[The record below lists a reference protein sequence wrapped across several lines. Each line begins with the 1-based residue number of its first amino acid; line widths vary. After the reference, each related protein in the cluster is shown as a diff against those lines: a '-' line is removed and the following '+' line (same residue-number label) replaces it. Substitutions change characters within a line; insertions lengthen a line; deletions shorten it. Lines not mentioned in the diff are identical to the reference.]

1 MVSRMSL
8 PGMAL
13 KEAVPVQVP
22 DGSVGLAEERKRD
35 NVYVPGRREK
45 IFDGENFDIL
55 PLPDRIKVCLTAA

>member
-1 MVSRMSL
+1 MGMV
-8 PGMAL
+8 L

-45 IFDGENFDIL
+45 ILDGERPDIL
-55 PLPDRIKVCLTAA
+55 PCQTASIVT